1 MPPLIAPMIIIMYL
15 FFNLIYLFE
24 FQNLYDKEID
34 ELNKEAETVE
44 TISKHDE
51 LKIESQI
58 DNFNEKLKQITS
70 ANARLE
76 MELNKKKIK
85 IQ

>member
-1 MPPLIAPMIIIMYL
+1 
-15 FFNLIYLFE
+15 
-24 FQNLYDKEID
+24 LYDKEID

-85 IQ
+85 I